1 MNQKVNP
8 LNSEK
13 KHRCGSERHVPRL
26 AYLFYHKVQIQ
37 PCHEI
42 LKDAFLI
49 HK

>member
-1 MNQKVNP
+1 MFLVWHIYFILIQ
-8 LNSEK
+8 S
-13 KHRCGSERHVPRL
+13 
-26 AYLFYHKVQIQ
+26 YHKVQIQ